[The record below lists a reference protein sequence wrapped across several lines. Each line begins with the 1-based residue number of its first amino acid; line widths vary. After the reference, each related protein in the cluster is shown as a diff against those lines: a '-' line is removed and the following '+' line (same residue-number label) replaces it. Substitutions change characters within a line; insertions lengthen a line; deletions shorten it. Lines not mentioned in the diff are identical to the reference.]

1 MGGKI
6 MNFEP
11 IIKTKID
18 HFKSSY
24 GIEFL
29 PDNEAFE
36 RFVNNS
42 IMRFHQPDAF
52 STSNDLFFKIC
63 VGGQNDMGIDGL
75 AIKVNGIIINSK
87 QDVDNI
93 IKSQKKIHIEF
104 IFIQSK
110 YKEKIDTGEYGKFID
125 GVVDFL
131 SEEHYEPRNDKID
144 FWIELKEYLFDDE
157 VMIYWDTSPDIR
169 MYYVYM
175 GKWSENEHILAKSQ
189 KACLDLAKTKVYNEP
204 AIKYIDSS
212 SLKNMCD
219 DIENQFSVVMRVIDS
234 FDLNEVSNVENSMI
248 ILCNAEEII
257 SMLLTQDGIMR
268 KTLFAD
274 NVRDYQGNTDINT
287 EIMSTIESSPATF
300 SLLNNG
306 ITIVCDSLMPGN
318 RKITMKS
325 PQIVNGCQ
333 TCNVLFM
340 AHKNSY
346 DLSNVTVVVKIIST
360 RDNNVTNSIV
370 KGTNRQNIVYDEAFE
385 ITRNFHK
392 NLEEF
397 FNVMPGNSEGERYYY
412 ERRSKQYLD
421 NPKIKATQKANLRI
435 LMQSFVSIFLASPH
449 EGPVHESTLL
459 EKYRNKIFIDEQS
472 FLPYYC
478 AVAMCLEID
487 KIFRQNMAKYRY
499 SITYKYQILL
509 LASEKITGKVVPDIN
524 GKSIDEFCN
533 KLLEVVLNIGRFTKI
548 IDECILDF
556 ETICKKWISIKGER
570 YRSAIKDNQ
579 EFTKF
584 MTAVSRGGK
593 PENNIELHNTQ
604 ENLRGKVT
612 TVKKDRNNFNYGFIS
627 RHPEDVFF
635 HEDDNPKIRFN
646 DLDGKDVVYKL
657 MENSKFG
664 TPRAKIIYVVA
675 ND

>member
-1 MGGKI
+1 

-11 IIKTKID
+11 IIKTKLE
-18 HFKSSY
+18 HFKNSY
-24 GIEFL
+24 GIESL

-87 QDVDNI
+87 QDVDNL
-93 IKSQKKIHIEF
+93 IKSQKKINIEF

-110 YKEKIDTGEYGKFID
+110 YKDKIDTGEYGKFID

-131 SEEHYEPRNDKID
+131 SDVHYEPRNEKID
-144 FWIELKEYLFDDE
+144 SWLELKDYLFDDE
-157 VMIYWDTSPDIR
+157 IMIYWDTSPNIR

-175 GKWSENEHILAKSQ
+175 GRWNENEHIMAKSE
-189 KACLDLAKTKVYNEP
+189 KAIQELAQTKVYNEP
-204 AIKYIDSS
+204 VIKYIDSS
-212 SLKNMCD
+212 SLKSMCD

-234 FDLNEVSNVENSMI
+234 FDLNEVNSVENSMI

-257 SMLLTQDGIMR
+257 NMLTSQDGIMR
-268 KTLFAD
+268 KTLFVD
-274 NVRDYQGNTDINT
+274 NVRDYQGNTDINS
-287 EIMSTIESSPATF
+287 EIMETISNSPAIF

-318 RKITMKS
+318 RKITMRS

-333 TCNVLFM
+333 TCNVLFS
-340 AHKNSY
+340 AYKNSL
-346 DLSNVTVVVKIIST
+346 DLSNITVVVKIIST

-397 FNVMPGNSEGERYYY
+397 FYVMPGNSEGEKYYY

-435 LMQSFVSIFLASPH
+435 IIQSFISIFLGSPH
-449 EGPVHESTLL
+449 EGPIHESTLL

-478 AVAMCLEID
+478 SVVMCLEID
-487 KIFRQNMAKYRY
+487 KIFRQNIEKYRY

-509 LASEKITGKVVPDIN
+509 LASEKITGRVVPDIN
-524 GKSIDEFCN
+524 SKGIDDYC
-533 KLLEVVLNIGRFTKI
+533 KLLLAVATKI
-548 IDECILDF
+548 EDFRNVVDDCISDF
-556 ETICKKWISIKGER
+556 NAICNEWISIKGER

-584 MTAVSRGGK
+584 MMGVSRGGK
-593 PENNIELHNTQ
+593 PENNINLNNTQ
-604 ENLRGKVT
+604 ENLRGKVI
-612 TVKKDRNNFNYGFIS
+612 TVKKDRNDFNYGFIS
-627 RHPEDVFF
+627 KHPDDVFF

-646 DLDGKDVVYKL
+646 DLVGKDVVYKL
-657 MENSKFG
+657 IDSSKFG
-664 TPRAKIIYVVA
+664 TSRGKVLYVVS